1 MHHLTQRLYQITKS
15 TLFLALFFSV
25 LSLAVNTMQ
34 VSAQTRGEAITELKR
49 RLQERLANDNRAP
62 RKEKAAEGEAQ
73 PSPATTEANTAWQE
87 ENFQDNADP
96 RKTAI
101 VGSWLGTSGEGNKL
115 INSFT
120 SDGVITGSVQS
131 EVSTIPELGVLTPAH
146 GVWKYLGGRRF
157 GITAIG
163 ILYDINTGDLLGY
176 LKAQP
181 VLTIN
186 RAGDEMSGTD
196 KVEILD
202 PDGNVVFS
210 AAGESHFKRIKFE
223 SAN

>member
-1 MHHLTQRLYQITKS
+1 MRHLTQSLYNITKPA
-15 TLFLALFFSV
+15 LLLAFCLSV
-25 LSLAVNTMQ
+25 LSLMMNTMP
-34 VSAQTRGEAITELKR
+34 VHAQTRSDAITELKR
-49 RLQERLANDNRAP
+49 RLQERLANGNPAP
-62 RKEKAAEGEAQ
+62 RAEKAAERAEPQPEAI
-73 PSPATTEANTAWQE
+73 TEQQAENSQE
-87 ENFQDNADP
+87 DEKQ

-120 SDGVITGSVQS
+120 SEGIITGSVQS

-157 GITAIG
+157 SLTAMG
-163 ILYDINTGDLLGY
+163 ILYDINTGHLLGF

-186 RAGDEMSGTD
+186 RAGDELSGTD
-196 KVEILD
+196 KVEVLD
-202 PDGNVVFS
+202 PDGNVVFT
-210 AAGESHFKRIKFE
+210 ATGETHYKRIKFE
-223 SAN
+223 SVN

>member
-1 MHHLTQRLYQITKS
+1 MGLL
-15 TLFLALFFSV
+15 LA
-25 LSLAVNTMQ
+25 Q
-34 VSAQTRGEAITELKR
+34 CK
-49 RLQERLANDNRAP
+49 
-62 RKEKAAEGEAQ
+62 
-73 PSPATTEANTAWQE
+73 
-87 ENFQDNADP
+87 
-96 RKTAI
+96 
-101 VGSWLGTSGEGNKL
+101 
-115 INSFT
+115 
-120 SDGVITGSVQS
+120 S

-163 ILYDINTGDLLGY
+163 ILYDINTGQLLGY

-196 KVEILD
+196 HVEILD
-202 PDGNVVFS
+202 PDGNVVFT

-223 SAN
+223 PVN

>member
-1 MHHLTQRLYQITKS
+1 MRHLTQNLYRLTNPA
-15 TLFLALFFSV
+15 LLLALCLSVFS
-25 LSLAVNTMQ
+25 LTMNTM
-34 VSAQTRGEAITELKR
+34 SAHAQTRSDAITELKR
-49 RLQERLANDNRAP
+49 RLQQRLANGNRTP
-62 RKEKAAEGEAQ
+62 RVEKTAERAEPQPEAI
-73 PSPATTEANTAWQE
+73 TEQQAENSQE
-87 ENFQDNADP
+87 DAEQ

-120 SDGVITGSVQS
+120 SDGIITGSVQS